1 MTFKNEHCRVEVIFD
16 EPERTFRDAD
26 MISGA
31 VRFTAIGQ
39 SLSIHCQPKVGLG
52 VEVYGSETAR
62 RLEDVTEVPLQV
74 VSSEAGE
81 DDAGGSASVYRIGVL
96 MRDEPYDPDAE
107 QPQPLVVEAGETGEI
122 RFSERVGDDVP
133 GFRGEMFGCRP
144 AVVAMFSM
152 GVGSDDEGHPVD
164 WTAGDCWA
172 PIQLVGNSSGDSE
185 EQLGERAAEL
195 QQQLQ
200 DLIKSTQEWSLGRLL
215 KWSCIL
221 LAPMLAVIPMLNPGH
236 DPGKSVIDFASMF
249 VFCLGLICPSWIG
262 AGMLLVLV
270 RRWFRNMK
278 PDRGRSSDPAMGAH
292 AVYLLDG
299 RDRLLY
305 FVYWDPRRTK
315 AEPRLRLCLEFR
327 ESCLAD
333 PETGEPQL
341 VRSRPITELELSLA
355 DSASIDGGL
364 LMTGT
369 VPFSDE
375 LPAMLL
381 PHRPGWSASDQMWE
395 MDVFAGVHARLETV
409 EGQDLEAI
417 EQVFLST
424 QSLENQ

>member
-1 MTFKNEHCRVEVIFD
+1 MTFKNEHCRVELILD
-16 EPERTFRDAD
+16 EPERTYRDVD
-26 MISGA
+26 MISGT
-31 VRFTAIGQ
+31 VRFEATGQ

-52 VEVYGSETAR
+52 VEVFGSETAR
-62 RLEDVTEVPLQV
+62 RLEDVTEVPLQP
-74 VSSEAGE
+74 VSSEAGA
-81 DDAGGSASVYRIGVL
+81 DDAGGSASVYRIGAM

-144 AVVAMFSM
+144 AVVAMFYM
-152 GVGSDDEGHPVD
+152 GVGSDENGDPVD
-164 WTAGDCWA
+164 WADGNCWASIQLAGDS
-172 PIQLVGNSSGDSE
+172 PGDSE
-185 EQLGERAAEL
+185 QQLGERAAEL
-195 QQQLQ
+195 QEQLQ
-200 DLIKSTQEWSLGRLL
+200 GLITSTQEWSLGRLL

-221 LAPMLAVIPMLNPGH
+221 LAPMLGVIPMLNPGH
-236 DPGKSVIDFASMF
+236 DPGKNVIDLASTF
-249 VFCLGLICPSWIG
+249 VFCLGFICPSWIG

-341 VRSRPITELELSLA
+341 VRSQPITELELSLA
-355 DSASIDGGL
+355 DGAPIDGGL

-381 PHRPGWSASDQMWE
+381 PDRPGWSASEQMWE
-395 MDVFAGVHARLETV
+395 MDLFAGVHARLETV

-424 QSLENQ
+424 RSLEDQ